1 MIRQLILA
9 FSLLLLVA
17 LNAEARTYIQC
28 SGQATDR
35 AVVNINGDAST
46 LFMTSGIGDPDE
58 IRILK
63 NLRLQNETATSFEYL
78 TTDEEILVT
87 VPKHVVGTILN
98 GFEVVL
104 TFVESDYDYSMSCY
118 SNVFND

>member
-9 FSLLLLVA
+9 LGLLLLVA

-28 SGQATDR
+28 SGQSTDR
-35 AVVNINGDAST
+35 AVVNIDGEDSS

-58 IRILK
+58 VRVLK
-63 NLRLQNETATSFEYL
+63 KMRLHNQTESSFEYI
-78 TTDEEILVT
+78 TTDEDILVT

-104 TFVESDYDYSMSCY
+104 TFVEAEYDYALFCY